1 MPKCDW
7 CSSEVE
13 TLFDG
18 YCENCSAAMGVKSVR
33 GSRTLT
39 TSEMSPEE
47 IEELKHDASSEIT
60 LTTSYYVANNEIE
73 YEIEVVTAE
82 CVYGMHFF
90 KDVFSGVRDIV
101 GGRSK
106 AMESTLKDAR
116 KTVMAE
122 LRKEA
127 HLLGGDAV
135 VGVALDYHE
144 VTGGGK
150 NGMLMVVASGTAV
163 KLVEYEEE

>member
-1 MPKCDW
+1 
-7 CSSEVE
+7 
-13 TLFDG
+13 
-18 YCENCSAAMGVKSVR
+18 MGGGNVR
-33 GSRTLT
+33 GSKTLT
-39 TSEMSPEE
+39 TSGMSPDD
-47 IEELKHDASSEIT
+47 IVKLKHDVSSEVT

-73 YEIEVVTAE
+73 YEIEVITAE

-90 KDVFSGVRDIV
+90 KDVFSAVRDIV

-127 HLLGGDAV
+127 HLLGADAV